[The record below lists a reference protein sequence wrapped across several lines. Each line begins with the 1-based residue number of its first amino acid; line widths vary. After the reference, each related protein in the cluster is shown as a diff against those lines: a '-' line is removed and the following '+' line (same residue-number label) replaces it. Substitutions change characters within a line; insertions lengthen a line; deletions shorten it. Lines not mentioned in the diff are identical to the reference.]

1 MKEGGTMEDVLSACT
16 VTMNIP
22 VAWGEM
28 DAMGHINNIIYFRYF
43 ETVRIEYFNRLDM
56 MGYAR
61 ESGIG
66 PILASTECHYKLP
79 LQYPDMVIAGT
90 KILSMEEDR
99 FVMGYEVFS
108 IKHKRIAADGNGV
121 IVTYDYHNN
130 KKVPIPDVLKAKIME
145 LEKMGNCKRS
155 GFSVPGGTSA
165 GSVIMKNHNHISACC
180 FLEEKTIIFVENA
193 RFQVILINF
202 VHFR

>member
-22 VAWGEM
+22 VACGEI
-28 DAMGHINNIIYFRYF
+28 DAMGNINNNIYFRYF

-145 LEKMGNCKRS
+145 LEKMGN
-155 GFSVPGGTSA
+155 
-165 GSVIMKNHNHISACC
+165 
-180 FLEEKTIIFVENA
+180 
-193 RFQVILINF
+193 
-202 VHFR
+202 